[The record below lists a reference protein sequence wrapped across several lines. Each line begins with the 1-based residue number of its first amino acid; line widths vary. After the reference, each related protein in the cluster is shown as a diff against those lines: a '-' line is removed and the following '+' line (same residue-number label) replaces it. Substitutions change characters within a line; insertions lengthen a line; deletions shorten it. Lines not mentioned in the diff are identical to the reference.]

1 MKVEVEEI
9 SSIERR
15 LEVEIPA
22 ERVRDEFEKTLK
34 VLGRQA
40 RIKGFRPGRAPRA
53 VLERYFAEDLR
64 QQVTST
70 LVQEGFSEALEQ
82 SKLDIVS
89 QPQLDIG
96 SVKDKE
102 SLKFSARVEIRP
114 DMSSIDTAGLSGERP
129 MVDIT
134 DANVDEVLGRLR
146 ERFAE
151 LVPVEERTDIERG
164 DFANVKLSATL
175 EGDPVAGLQHDSAT
189 VVVAA
194 GRLPQA
200 VDERLSLARV
210 GDTFS
215 LEAPAPDGAPPE
227 LEGKTLEYTI
237 VVNSISEKVMP
248 TLDDDFA
255 KDHGD
260 CESLEELRGKI
271 REQLEQD
278 AQRRADMRLRETVLS
293 DFLGKNPV
301 ELPPSLVQ
309 SRIESLLQEFKY
321 ELASQGM
328 QLTSSEFEEE
338 ARGNFRERAEKDV
351 AADLLLDRLATD
363 EGIEIGEEELAER
376 IGNMLAGAGAARD
389 RLREHYDHGHAR
401 DGLRAQMRKERT
413 LERLVSRADVKEVKN
428 VEAAAEE

>member
-189 VVVAA
+189 VEVAA
-194 GRLPQA
+194 GGGGRRAGGRP
-200 VDERLSLARV
+200 RR
-210 GDTFS
+210 GR
-215 LEAPAPDGAPPE
+215 P
-227 LEGKTLEYTI
+227 
-237 VVNSISEKVMP
+237 
-248 TLDDDFA
+248 
-255 KDHGD
+255 GD
-260 CESLEELRGKI
+260 CRRQSTSASRWRGS
-271 REQLEQD
+271 
-278 AQRRADMRLRETVLS
+278 ATPSASRRPRRTGRLRNS
-293 DFLGKNPV
+293 K
-301 ELPPSLVQ
+301 
-309 SRIESLLQEFKY
+309 
-321 ELASQGM
+321 
-328 QLTSSEFEEE
+328 
-338 ARGNFRERAEKDV
+338 ARRSNTR
-351 AADLLLDRLATD
+351 
-363 EGIEIGEEELAER
+363 
-376 IGNMLAGAGAARD
+376 
-389 RLREHYDHGHAR
+389 
-401 DGLRAQMRKERT
+401 
-413 LERLVSRADVKEVKN
+413 SW
-428 VEAAAEE
+428 